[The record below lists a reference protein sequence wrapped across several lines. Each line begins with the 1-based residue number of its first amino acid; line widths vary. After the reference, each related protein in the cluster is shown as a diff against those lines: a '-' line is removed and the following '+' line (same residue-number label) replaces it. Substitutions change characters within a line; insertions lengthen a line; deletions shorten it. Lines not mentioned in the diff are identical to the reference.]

1 MDHSVII
8 KGLNNGIIVV
18 LDASLTFELLKEKV
32 SKKFKDSSKFL
43 GNAQVALGFEGR
55 KLSEEEQ
62 LELLNIISE
71 QSDLQIVCLIT
82 EDKEKEA
89 VFERA
94 IEQTRASARDSALE
108 QTGEERSKTNGQ
120 FYKGNLRSGQ
130 SLECDSSIVIIGDV
144 NPGASVSSG
153 GNIIV
158 LGALRGTVF
167 AGSDGNE
174 KAFVLALDMSP
185 VQIRIADTI
194 ARAPDNP
201 EKAVEKEAKIA
212 FLEDSNIYIEPLTKK
227 TLSEREL

>member
-1 MDHSVII
+1 MDNSVII

-18 LDASLTFELLKEKV
+18 LDPDIDFELLKEKV
-32 SKKFKDSSKFL
+32 TKKFKDSSKFL
-43 GNAQVALGFEGR
+43 GNAQVAISFEGR

-62 LELLNIISE
+62 LELLQIISE
-71 QSDLQIVCLIT
+71 QSELKIICLVT
-82 EDKEKEA
+82 DDPQKEA
-89 VFERA
+89 VFQRA
-94 IEQTRASARDSALE
+94 IEHAS
-108 QTGEERSKTNGQ
+108 EERSKANGQ

-130 SLECDSSIVIIGDV
+130 SLECDTSIVIIGDV
-144 NPGASVSSG
+144 NPGATVVSA

-167 AGSDGNE
+167 AGAKGNN

-201 EKAVEKEAKIA
+201 DKTGIKEAKIA
-212 FLEDSNIYIEPLTKK
+212 FLELDNIYIEPVSRKS
-227 TLSEREL
+227 LSEREI

>member
-1 MDHSVII
+1 MDNSVII

-18 LDASLTFELLKEKV
+18 LDPNIEFNLLKEKV
-32 SKKFKDSSKFL
+32 TKKFKDSSKFL
-43 GNAQVALGFEGR
+43 GNAQIALSFEGR

-62 LELLNIISE
+62 LELLQIISE
-71 QSDLQIVCLIT
+71 QSELKIICLVT
-82 EDKEKEA
+82 EDPEKEA
-89 VFERA
+89 VFQRA
-94 IEQTRASARDSALE
+94 IEQSS
-108 QTGEERSKTNGQ
+108 EERSKSNGQ

-130 SLECDSSIVIIGDV
+130 SLECDTSIVIIGDV
-144 NPGASVSSG
+144 NPGASVVSS

-167 AGSDGNE
+167 AGAKGNT

-201 EKAVEKEAKIA
+201 DKTDTKEAKIA
-212 FLEDSNIYIEPLTKK
+212 FLELDNIYIEPVSKK
-227 TLSEREL
+227 SLSEREL